1 MIHSSLFFIYLI
13 ENLSLNNSENDIHF
27 CKKRDDIT
35 DNIRKLT
42 PLNDKFTNKFESS
55 KDKSWNIYLGTQLT
69 FITNI
74 TNRTNRTHIQIND
87 NISMEIQNLYYDYE
101 NKFLFEYNNKNNTE
115 ICQNLTD
122 FIDTG
127 EIKIIDSKSEFIFV
141 DYSFLPNIIL
151 FFGIFIVIFG
161 AYYNIFFLWTHLAI
175 LVYYIIRDINELD
188 DGYDYI
194 SYPLFVLLVAA
205 IIGVGITI
213 LFKFKEKNRII
224 LKIKCILYVIIL
236 GYFFF
241 KSLFYFVLIFVN
253 ISPEIYLIL
262 MFIFS
267 FICAPLEIFNILT
280 KFQKILYI
288 ISTAISGSF
297 YIIKSIGYILG
308 GYYSDTLKIK
318 AASIINEDINFSGDC
333 KGIIGTYSGI
343 QVLIII
349 LSIICQYIHYK
360 YKEIEIFGFS
370 NLLDGIGEET
380 KVLLKDFHSEE
391 KNKEENANITQGNN
405 TGNSRNDSSNKDP
418 TNNDD
423 NDINDQED

>member
-1 MIHSSLFFIYLI
+1 ML
-13 ENLSLNNSENDIHF
+13 
-27 CKKRDDIT
+27 
-35 DNIRKLT
+35 
-42 PLNDKFTNKFESS
+42 
-55 KDKSWNIYLGTQLT
+55 
-69 FITNI
+69 
-74 TNRTNRTHIQIND
+74 
-87 NISMEIQNLYYDYE
+87 
-101 NKFLFEYNNKNNTE
+101 
-115 ICQNLTD
+115 
-122 FIDTG
+122 
-127 EIKIIDSKSEFIFV
+127 
-141 DYSFLPNIIL
+141 
-151 FFGIFIVIFG
+151 
-161 AYYNIFFLWTHLAI
+161 
-175 LVYYIIRDINELD
+175 
-188 DGYDYI
+188 
-194 SYPLFVLLVAA
+194 
-205 IIGVGITI
+205 
-213 LFKFKEKNRII
+213 
-224 LKIKCILYVIIL
+224 
-236 GYFFF
+236 
-241 KSLFYFVLIFVN
+241 
-253 ISPEIYLIL
+253 
-262 MFIFS
+262 IFS

-318 AASIINEDINFSGDC
+318 AASIINEDINFSGNC

-405 TGNSRNDSSNKDP
+405 TGNSRNDSSNKDA